1 MSGMCTKTVI
11 SPKLTVVFK
20 IVIHQMKAYLYL
32 YLQTEVTKSMKCELK
47 KCELLTYFSIFIF
60 LTEISC

>member
-1 MSGMCTKTVI
+1 MSCMCTKTVI

-20 IVIHQMKAYLYL
+20 IVIHQMKANFYL

-47 KCELLTYFSIFIF
+47 KMCIVNIFFHFYFVN
-60 LTEISC
+60 